1 MPKSYQISP
10 FKVIIRVSLSLKFH
24 ESFDSRNFPPT
35 KVSLFK
41 VVGFIQNLNSKIEFN
56 SNLIFQQC
64 WFQWYFAFFI
74 FSGSFS
80 GIFSGIFLVLV
91 AIGFSPTVCSFNKN
105 NSFTVS
111 FEEFWTPFRNT
122 FLKENLKMVASKTIL
137 FFILME

>member
-1 MPKSYQISP
+1 MPNSYQILP
-10 FKVIIRVSLSLKFH
+10 FKVTIRESLSLKFR
-24 ESFDSRNFPPT
+24 ESFNSRNFPPT
-35 KVSLFK
+35 KVPLFK
-41 VVGFIQNLNSKIEFN
+41 VVAFIQNLNSKVEFN
-56 SNLIFQQC
+56 SNLIFQQR

-91 AIGFSPTVCSFNKN
+91 AIGFTPMVCSFNKN

-111 FEEFWTPFRNT
+111 FQEFWTPFRNT
-122 FLKENLKMVASKTIL
+122 YLKENLKMVASETIL